1 MFNKDGFSM
10 SLSNQKENV
19 LDNNRMSIVVIYI
32 TFTKDFNISHVWDF

>member
-1 MFNKDGFSM
+1 MSHKGCFSM
-10 SLSNQKENV
+10 SLSNQQENV